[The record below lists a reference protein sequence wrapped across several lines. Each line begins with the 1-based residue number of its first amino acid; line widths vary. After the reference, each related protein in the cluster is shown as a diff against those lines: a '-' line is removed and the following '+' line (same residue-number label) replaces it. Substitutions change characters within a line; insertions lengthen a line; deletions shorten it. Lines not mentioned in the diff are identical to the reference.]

1 MKLYEIELSA
11 KVTVDVCE
19 AFPIFASSKEEAIEK
34 AISEL
39 RNYINNELSMMY
51 EIQNIEVG
59 YTGIL
64 KNEI

>member
-11 KVTVDVCE
+11 KVTVDICK
-19 AFPIFASSKEEAIEK
+19 AFPVFASSKEEAIEK

-39 RNYINNELSMMY
+39 RNCINNEFSMVY
-51 EIQNIEVG
+51 EIQDIEVG

-64 KNEI
+64 KNGI

>member
-11 KVTVDVCE
+11 KVTIDICE
-19 AFPIFASSKEEAIEK
+19 SFPILASSKEEAIEK
-34 AISEL
+34 ATSEL
-39 RNYINNELSMMY
+39 RNYINNEFSMVY
-51 EIQNIEVG
+51 EIQDIEVG

>member
-1 MKLYEIELSA
+1 MKLYEIELNA
-11 KVTVDVCE
+11 EVTVNVCE